1 MTPEETSITEHLH
14 LGSDVALRRRFM
26 VTDEPVRANIR
37 VGLLLEVLDKLAEET
52 ALGYVRTYY
61 PQARVVT
68 AAMDDLEVRAA
79 PDVERDIVLH
89 ARINLVGTSSMEV
102 GVRLEQASD
111 SVAAEPIH
119 LASCYFTMVA
129 RAIDGNVDRSLKLPP
144 LSCQTETD
152 LFRAQRASERRAS
165 RPRHSPPQHP
175 TPEEY
180 AMLFELHAKLDA
192 GGGPFVLAR
201 DLVTSGWERTYPEH
215 ENVPQKIFGGYV
227 VHRAYM
233 YAHICA
239 EMVADARALLVST
252 NRIDFYQ
259 PVRMGDKLHFVS
271 RVTFTGKS
279 SITVETA
286 ITRISRDRSVTALS
300 NTCIFTF
307 VNVDD
312 RLRLMPVP
320 EVYPTT
326 YLEDARFLGAY
337 RRSKLRKLRKS
348 VRDSTIQVP
357 KPQVCSHDEASPAEV

>member
-1 MTPEETSITEHLH
+1 MSPDETLVTEQLL
-14 LGSDVALRRRFM
+14 LGSDAILRRRFM

-52 ALGYVRTYY
+52 ALRYVKTYY

-68 AAMDDLEVRAA
+68 AAMDEVEVRAA
-79 PDVERDIVLH
+79 PDVERDIILH
-89 ARINLVGTSSMEV
+89 ARINFVGTSSLEV
-102 GVRLEQASD
+102 GVRLEQAGHGD
-111 SVAAEPIH
+111 ATEAVH

-129 RAIDGNVDRSLKLPP
+129 RASDGNVDRSLKLPG
-144 LSCQTETD
+144 LSYRTEKD
-152 LFRAQRASERRAS
+152 LFRAQRASERRAT
-165 RPRHSPPQHP
+165 RPRNTSPQHP

-180 AMLFELHAKLDA
+180 AMLFDLHARLDKES
-192 GGGPFVLAR
+192 GPFVLAR

-271 RVTFTGKS
+271 RVTFTCRS

-286 ITRISRDRSVTALS
+286 ITRISRDRSMTALS
-300 NTCIFTF
+300 NTCVFTF
-307 VNVDD
+307 VNVDA
-312 RLRLMPVP
+312 RLQLMPVP

-326 YLEDARFLGAY
+326 YLEDARYLSAY
-337 RRSKLRKLRKS
+337 RRSKLRKIRN
-348 VRDSTIQVP
+348 
-357 KPQVCSHDEASPAEV
+357 

>member
-1 MTPEETSITEHLH
+1 MTPEDTSVTERLL
-14 LGSDVALRRRFM
+14 LGSDAQLRRRFM

-52 ALGYVRTYY
+52 ALRYVRREHPT
-61 PQARVVT
+61 ARVVT
-68 AAMDDLEVRAA
+68 AAMDDLEVRSA
-79 PDVERDIVLH
+79 PNVERDIILH
-89 ARINLVGTSSMEV
+89 ARINFVGTSSMEV
-102 GVRLEQASD
+102 GVRLEQPAQSD
-111 SVAAEPIH
+111 ADAAVH

-129 RAIDGNVDRSLKLPP
+129 RSVDGSVDKSLKLPP
-144 LSCQTETD
+144 LACRTEKD
-152 LFRAQRASERRAS
+152 EFRARRAAERRAS
-165 RPRHSPPQHP
+165 RLLYNQPQHP
-175 TPEEY
+175 TPDEY
-180 AMLFELHAKLDA
+180 AMLFDLHARLDA

-271 RVTFTGKS
+271 RVTFTGRH

-286 ITRISRDRSVTALS
+286 ITRISRDRSMTALS
-300 NTCIFTF
+300 NTCVFTF
-307 VNVDD
+307 VNVDNQ
-312 RLRLMPVP
+312 LRLIPVA
-320 EVYPTT
+320 EVFPTT
-326 YLEDARFLGAY
+326 YLEDARYLSAY
-337 RRSKLRKLRKS
+337 RRSKLRKQKKQARHS
-348 VRDSTIQVP
+348 STQLP
-357 KPQVCSHDEASPAEV
+357 SHAAAI

>member
-1 MTPEETSITEHLH
+1 MTPEETSVTERLL
-14 LGSDVALRRRFM
+14 LGSDAQLRRRFM

-52 ALGYVRTYY
+52 ALRYVRQEFPT
-61 PQARVVT
+61 ARVVT
-68 AAMDDLEVRAA
+68 AAMDDLEVRSA
-79 PDVERDIVLH
+79 PNVEQDIVLH
-89 ARINLVGTSSMEV
+89 ARINFVGRSSMEV
-102 GVRLEQASD
+102 GVRLEQPAEDD
-111 SVAAEPIH
+111 SGTAVH

-129 RAIDGNVDRSLKLPP
+129 RSMDGSVDKSLKLSP
-144 LSCQTETD
+144 LSIETEKD
-152 LFRAQRASERRAS
+152 KFRSQRASARRAS
-165 RPRHSPPQHP
+165 RLHNNQPQHP
-175 TPEEY
+175 TPEEHEV
-180 AMLFELHAKLDA
+180 LFDLHARLDSGA
-192 GGGPFVLAR
+192 GPFVLAR

-271 RVTFTGKS
+271 RVTFTGRH

-286 ITRISRDRSVTALS
+286 ITRISRDRTMTALS
-300 NTCIFTF
+300 NTCVFTF

-312 RLRLMPVP
+312 QLRLVPVP

-326 YLEDARFLGAY
+326 YLEDARYLSAY
-337 RRSKLRKLRKS
+337 RRSKLCKEKKS
-348 VRDSTIQVP
+348 ARRSDRI
-357 KPQVCSHDEASPAEV
+357 